1 VTVLGSS
8 SSIPRPA
15 RASSSYLVRA
25 AQTSV
30 VLDLGTGGF
39 SNLRRYLA
47 ADDIDAVVV
56 SHMHPDHFIDLIPL
70 RYALRYGPRSNRRRV
85 SLYLPPQGEV
95 ALRRLVAA
103 FAPEADGDFL
113 ADVYDVR
120 EYDPEGALEVGAVRV
135 RFAPTAHYIPTF
147 AIRCDVAGA
156 SVAYSAD
163 TAPSASVAALAADSD
178 LFLCEA
184 TLAPGTV
191 EALERGHLTPREA
204 GELGAAARTRR
215 LVLTHYGGETKPG
228 DLAADAATAF
238 AGEITVADDHLR
250 LALG

>member
-30 VLDLGTGGF
+30 VLDLGTGAF

-47 ADDIDAVVV
+47 ADGLDAVVV

-85 SLYLPPQGEV
+85 SLYLPPQGELV
-95 ALRRLVAA
+95 LRRMVAA
-103 FAPEADGDFL
+103 FAPEADSDFL

-120 EYDPEGALEVGAVRV
+120 EYDPDAALEIGAVRV

-147 AIRCDVAGA
+147 AIRCDVEGA

-163 TAPSASVAALAADSD
+163 TAPAAAVATLAAGSD

-191 EALERGHLTPREA
+191 
-204 GELGAAARTRR
+204 
-215 LVLTHYGGETKPG
+215 
-228 DLAADAATAF
+228 
-238 AGEITVADDHLR
+238 
-250 LALG
+250 